1 MSDKGLDEA
10 AAYLVLPQSQL
21 TKILTS
27 FENTFDQ
34 ANTQKQT
41 KKSHTQ

>member
-21 TKILTS
+21 TKILQVLKILLIKLT
-27 FENTFDQ
+27 NK
-34 ANTQKQT
+34 NKT